1 VTEAFVF
8 GVAVQLV
15 WSLQMSL
22 KAKLFVIFAFSARL
36 PVVAF
41 AALRLYY
48 LHNHFLD
55 TSLTA
60 EYLVLTQWQMGYAI
74 MSSTFTSMGPFL
86 RPFDQGMH
94 TSSYQN
100 KSHYG
105 DNSAHMPEK
114 SRNATVLSHPRRDS
128 WQSEGYL
135 MQSIPSR
142 RGSKTTLSGVQDCCA
157 YDNSSPT
164 HIRSASTT
172 PDPQANRHTA
182 QSPALLAT
190 EADLQ
195 LFDNVSGNHTKIW
208 VGDRTA
214 SIGAEDGIPASL
226 QDNTAMVINK
236 RTHVKIE
243 VDGASSVI

>member
-1 VTEAFVF
+1 
-8 GVAVQLV
+8 
-15 WSLQMSL
+15 MSL
-22 KAKLFVIFAFSARL
+22 KAKLFVVFAFSARL
-36 PVVAF
+36 PVIAF

-48 LHNHFLD
+48 LHDHFLG

-60 EYLVLTQWQMGYAI
+60 EYVSLTQWQMGYAI

-86 RPFDQGMH
+86 RPFDEGMY
-94 TSSYQN
+94 TASYQN

-105 DNSAHMPEK
+105 NNSAHMPEK
-114 SRNATVLSHPRRDS
+114 SRNTTVLSQPRRDS

-157 YDNSSPT
+157 YDDSSATRIP
-164 HIRSASTT
+164 SASTT
-172 PDPQANRHTA
+172 PDLQTYPRTVH
-182 QSPALLAT
+182 SPIPMAP
-190 EADLQ
+190 EAGLRS
-195 LFDNVSGNHTKIW
+195 FDNVPGNHTKIW
-208 VGDRTA
+208 VGDRSA

-226 QDNTAMVINK
+226 QDRGALVINR